1 MVCAAGIIGGVA
13 LPMDHLEDTETNR
26 HRSFRLE
33 LVGDRARSLLGGAV
47 TIGRYPA
54 HPVSQVRPAI
64 KILRQSIGCIYR
76 RSMRI
81 FPGIGCRHLRR
92 YGESVDMDCLRH
104 ENGLL
109 WLGGWRQLATPDDV
123 IARFVPKSLND
134 RPGPVLTVIGELDGH
149 RGIPDRVA
157 VDGRRRLR

>member
-64 KILRQSIGCIYR
+64 KILRQ
-76 RSMRI
+76 
-81 FPGIGCRHLRR
+81 
-92 YGESVDMDCLRH
+92 SVDMDCLRH